1 MYPLY
6 SQEENDFELYRRKAR
21 HVGPHLHPSLEL
33 VLVTEGS
40 IALGIGS
47 SLYALNE
54 GDAGIVFPN
63 QVHHYQAFG
72 ETPGRVTY
80 LLAAPS
86 LAGAFIGTLES
97 HVPENPVIPKAKLHP
112 DVLYALQT
120 LTGRRKKG
128 NYDDVLRAAYIHI
141 LLSRILPELTLKERV
156 AQPTDLVDAV
166 VTYIAAHSREEISLT
181 SVAKALYI
189 SPYTLSRMFS
199 STFHTNFNRYVNHS
213 RLEYSR
219 MLLEETKQ
227 PVTEI
232 CLDAGFGS
240 QRTFNR
246 AFQTE
251 FHMTPAQYRKQHR
264 EGKSS

>member
-6 SQEENDFELYRRKAR
+6 SHEENDFELYRRRAR
-21 HVGPHLHPSLEL
+21 HVGPHLHASLEL
-33 VLVTEGS
+33 VLATEGT
-40 IALGIGS
+40 IALGVGS
-47 SLYALNE
+47 QLFLLNE

-72 ETPGRVTY
+72 ETPGKVTY

-86 LAGAFIGTLES
+86 LTGVFLETLES
-97 HVPENPVIPKAKLHP
+97 HVPVNPVIPKAKLHP

-128 NYDDVLRAAYIHI
+128 PYDDVLRAAYVHI
-141 LLSRILPELTLKERV
+141 LLSRMLPELTLQERI

-189 SPYTLSRMFS
+189 SPYTLSRLFS

-219 MLLEETKQ
+219 MLLEETEQ
-227 PVTEI
+227 TITEI
-232 CLDAGFGS
+232 GMDAGFGS

-251 FHMTPAQYRKQHR
+251 YHMTPAAYRRQHR
-264 EGKSS
+264 DGTKG

>member
-1 MYPLY
+1 MKK
-6 SQEENDFELYRRKAR
+6 NRKNKRYIVIEFDGTTTKACTFR
-21 HVGPHLHPSLEL
+21 
-33 VLVTEGS
+33 
-40 IALGIGS
+40 GIK
-47 SLYALNE
+47 AE
-54 GDAGIVFPN
+54 I
-63 QVHHYQAFG
+63 
-72 ETPGRVTY
+72 
-80 LLAAPS
+80 
-86 LAGAFIGTLES
+86 LAGEIRDFRSA
-97 HVPENPVIPKAKLHP
+97 KAKLHP

-219 MLLEETKQ
+219 MLLEETEQ
-227 PVTEI
+227 SVTEI